1 MFSQLAVVSKEVKI
15 FANPT
20 GCAHGT
26 GPTRSCRSQT
36 AYHGHVAGRRRAGD
50 ARYAL
55 WLTIFP
61 LPDRFDVVVGLFPY
75 SFETILRSM
84 TGFKGEKVQNPSDDH
99 TIEEA
104 RVARIA
110 KSQQRTCP
118 RRTRASRGTVA
129 ARQTTFVRKPP
140 LSVMLDSAEHHL
152 TSMAAAKR
160 LNPIVTWPPSA
171 KGHHDPWSAQVK
183 KSSLTAR
190 GRQN

>member
-1 MFSQLAVVSKEVKI
+1 
-15 FANPT
+15 
-20 GCAHGT
+20 
-26 GPTRSCRSQT
+26 
-36 AYHGHVAGRRRAGD
+36 
-50 ARYAL
+50 
-55 WLTIFP
+55 
-61 LPDRFDVVVGLFPY
+61 
-75 SFETILRSM
+75 M

-171 KGHHDPWSAQVK
+171 KGHHDAMMVQVK
-183 KSSLTAR
+183 TSSLTSG
-190 GRQN
+190 GRQNDRGWPTFVRAAHFNLHLFGNALTSGPTLLAHLSLILWTS